1 MRLGKEFIMLGENIK
16 QLRRQKGMSQEEL
29 AIRLHVVRQTVSK
42 WENNQSVPDADLLQ
56 QIAEVFEVKADA
68 LLGAEI
74 KEEANRNE
82 IAEQLARLNEQLAIK
97 NRRAKRIWRTI
108 GIILGAGLVLWI
120 AMAALFANV
129 KSSKTETQE
138 EGSFQTGICV
148 IVEDHAMETELDFD
162 EETC

>member
-1 MRLGKEFIMLGENIK
+1 MLGENIK

-56 QIAEVFEVKADA
+56 QMAEVFEVKTDA

-74 KEEANRNE
+74 KKEADRNE
-82 IAEQLARLNEQLAIK
+82 IVEQLARINEQMAIK

-108 GIILGAGLVLWI
+108 GIVLVSIVVLWLVCF
-120 AMAALFANV
+120 ALFSVNTNSV
-129 KSSKTETQE
+129 QKDE
-138 EGSFQTGICV
+138 EGSLEYGVCIMADDCLP
-148 IVEDHAMETELDFD
+148 EADLDFPT
-162 EETC
+162 ERC